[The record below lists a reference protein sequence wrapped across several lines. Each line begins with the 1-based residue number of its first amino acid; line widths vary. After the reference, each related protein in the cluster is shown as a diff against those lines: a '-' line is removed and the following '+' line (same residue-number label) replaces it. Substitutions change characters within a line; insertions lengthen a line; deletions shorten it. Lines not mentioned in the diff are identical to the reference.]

1 MPTVVQ
7 FRRGT
12 TSQNNA
18 FTGALGELSI
28 DTQLDTIR
36 VHDGSTAG
44 GFELVQ
50 KAATQ
55 TLTNKTI
62 NLTSNTLSAT
72 LAQLNTAISDAD
84 VSTIDG
90 TETLTNK
97 TLASPVVTTQLTST
111 TASFTLLDTPTTIN
125 FGAAASSLN
134 IGNTSAGVAN
144 TLNLATAAT
153 STGIT
158 KTVNIGTAG
167 ATGST
172 TNINIGSA
180 SGGTTTVNK
189 DLVVSGD
196 LTVNGTTTTINS
208 TTLAVDDKNIIL
220 GDIAS
225 PTDTT
230 ADGGGISLKGATD
243 KTFNWVNA
251 TGSWTSS
258 EDLNLLT
265 GKLFKINNV
274 GVLSATTLGS
284 GVTSSSLT
292 TVGTIGTGIW
302 QGTLIGATY
311 GGTGVNN
318 GSNTITVG
326 GNFASS
332 GAVTHAGAFSQTFTA
347 TATTSVTLPIA
358 GTLAT
363 LAGTET
369 LTNKTISGA
378 SNTLSNIANSSLT
391 NSSISIN
398 GSAISLGGTVTG
410 LAVTSG
416 KLSQFAAT
424 SSAELLGVISDET
437 GSGALVFGT
446 SPTLTT
452 PTLSGNTSI
461 TGHLLPTAS
470 ITYDLGSASNRF
482 RDLYLAGTTI
492 YLGTTKIMLDANG
505 DMMTNK
511 NSAGGYPAGSNTAM
525 ATKAGAGLAGL
536 PFAIALGG

>member
-12 TSQNNA
+12 TTQNNS
-18 FTGALGELSI
+18 FTGAVGELSI
-28 DTQLDTIR
+28 DTQLDTVR

-97 TLASPVVTTQLTST
+97 TLASPVVTTQLSSSS
-111 TASFTLLDTPTTIN
+111 ASFALLDTPTTIN
-125 FGAAASSLN
+125 FGAAATSLN
-134 IGNTSAGVAN
+134 IGNTNAAVAN
-144 TLNLATAAT
+144 TVNLATAAT
-153 STGIT
+153 NTGVT
-158 KTVNIGTAG
+158 KTVNLGTGG

-180 SGGTTTVNK
+180 SGGTTTVKK
-189 DLVVSGD
+189 DLVVDGD

-208 TTLAVDDKNIIL
+208 TTLSVDDINIEL
-220 GDIAS
+220 GSTAS
-225 PTDTT
+225 PTDIT
-230 ADGGGISLKGATD
+230 ANGGGITLKGATD
-243 KTFNWVNA
+243 KTI
-251 TGSWTSS
+251 SWSSIGWSSS
-258 EDLNLLT
+258 EDFNLVT
-265 GKLFKINNV
+265 GKVYEIN
-274 GVLSATTLGS
+274 GTSVLSASTLGS

-292 TVGTIGTGIW
+292 TVGTIGTGTW
-302 QGTLIGATY
+302 QGSIIAAQY
-311 GGTGVNN
+311 GGTGVANT
-318 GSNTITVG
+318 GKTITLG
-326 GNFASS
+326 GNLITS
-332 GAVTHAGAFSQTFTA
+332 GAVTHAGAFAQTFTA
-347 TATTSVTLPIA
+347 TGNTTLTLPVI

-398 GSAISLGGTVTG
+398 GSAISLGGSVTG

-424 SSAELLGVISDET
+424 TSAELLGVISDET

-470 ITYDLGSASNRF
+470 ITYDLGSATNRF

-492 YLGTTKIMLDANG
+492 YLGTTKLMLDANG

-525 ATKAGAGLAGL
+525 VTKAGASLAGI

>member
-7 FRRGT
+7 FRRGNT
-12 TSQNNA
+12 TQNNA
-18 FTGALGELSI
+18 FTGAEGELTV
-28 DTQLDTIR
+28 DTTLDTIR
-36 VHDGSTAG
+36 VHDGATAG

-72 LAQLNTAISDAD
+72 LAQLNTAVSDAD
-84 VSTIDG
+84 LVSLDG
-90 TETLTNK
+90 SETLTNK
-97 TLASPVVTTQLTST
+97 TLTSPVLNTPSVGTSLASAS
-111 TASFTLLDTPTTIN
+111 ASFTLLDTPTTIN
-125 FGAAASSLN
+125 FGAAATTFN
-134 IGNTSAGVAN
+134 IGNTGTGVN
-144 TLNLATAAT
+144 TVNLATAAT
-153 STGIT
+153 GSGVT
-158 KTVNIGTAG
+158 KTLNLGTGG
-167 ATGST
+167 ASGST

-180 SGGTTTVNK
+180 SGGTTTINK

-208 TTLAVDDKNIIL
+208 TTLAVDDKNIVL
-220 GDIAS
+220 GDIAT

-230 ADGGGISLKGATD
+230 ADGGGITLKGATD
-243 KTFNWVNA
+243 KTFTYVNA
-251 TGSWTSS
+251 TGLWTANIGIEATSFKGS
-258 EDLNLLT
+258 ANLT
-265 GKLFKINNV
+265 G
-274 GVLSATTLGS
+274 
-284 GVTSSSLT
+284 
-292 TVGTIGTGIW
+292 GTIANITGLGFNAGVSVAEFSAD
-302 QGTLIGATY
+302 GTLAGNADDAIPTEKAVKTY
-311 GGTGVNN
+311 VDGQNSVSQTLTNKTIAL
-318 GSNTITVG
+318 GSNTV
-326 GNFASS
+326 S
-332 GAVTHAGAFSQTFTA
+332 
-347 TATTSVTLPIA
+347 
-358 GTLAT
+358 GTLAQFNT
-363 LAGTET
+363 AVTDADLASLAGSET

-378 SNTLSNIANSSLT
+378 NNTLSNIGNSSLT

-398 GSAISLGGTVTG
+398 GSAVSLGGSVTG

-452 PTLSGNTSI
+452 ATLNGNTNI
-461 TGHLLPTAS
+461 TGHFLPTAN
-470 ITYDLGSASNRF
+470 ITYDLGSATNRF

-511 NSAGGYPAGSNTAM
+511 NAAGGYPSASNTAM

>member
-12 TSQNNA
+12 TTQNNA
-18 FTGALGELSI
+18 FTGAVGELSI

-62 NLTSNTLSAT
+62 NLTSNTLTAT

-97 TLASPVVTTQLTST
+97 TLASPVVTTQLTSSS
-111 TASFTLLDTPTTIN
+111 ASFALLDTPTTIN
-125 FGAAASSLN
+125 FGAAATTFN
-134 IGNTSAGVAN
+134 IGNTNAAVAN
-144 TLNLATAAT
+144 TVNLATAAT
-153 STGIT
+153 NTGLT
-158 KTVNIGTAG
+158 KTVNLGTGG
-167 ATGST
+167 ASGST

-208 TTLAVDDKNIIL
+208 TTLSVDDKNIVL

-225 PTDTT
+225 PTDST
-230 ADGGGISLKGATD
+230 ADGGGITLKGATD
-243 KTFNWVNA
+243 KTFNYVNA
-251 TGSWTSS
+251 TGLWTANIGIEATSFKGS
-258 EDLNLLT
+258 ANL
-265 GKLFKINNV
+265 
-274 GVLSATTLGS
+274 S
-284 GVTSSSLT
+284 G
-292 TVGTIGTGIW
+292 GTISNITGLGFNAGVSVVEFSAD
-302 QGTLIGATY
+302 GTLAGNADDAIPTEKAVKTY
-311 GGTGVNN
+311 VDGQNSVTQTLTNKTIAF
-318 GSNTITVG
+318 GSNTV
-326 GNFASS
+326 S
-332 GAVTHAGAFSQTFTA
+332 
-347 TATTSVTLPIA
+347 
-358 GTLAT
+358 GTLAQFNT
-363 LAGTET
+363 AVTDADLASLAGSET

-378 SNTLSNIANSSLT
+378 SNTLSNIGNSSLT

-398 GSAISLGGTVTG
+398 GSAISLGGSVTG

-424 SSAELLGVISDET
+424 TSAELLGVISDET

-446 SPTLTT
+446 SPTITT
-452 PTLSGNTSI
+452 ATLSGNTNI

-470 ITYDLGSASNRF
+470 ITYDLGSATNRF

-492 YLGTTKIMLDANG
+492 YLGTTKIMLDADGN
-505 DMMTNK
+505 MITNK

-525 ATKAGAGLAGL
+525 ATKAGAAFAGI

>member
-12 TSQNNA
+12 TTQNNA
-18 FTGALGELSI
+18 FTGAVGELSI

-62 NLTSNTLSAT
+62 NLTSNTLTAT

-97 TLASPVVTTQLTST
+97 TLASPVVTTQLTSSS
-111 TASFTLLDTPTTIN
+111 ASFALLDTPTTIN
-125 FGAAASSLN
+125 FGAAATTFN
-134 IGNTSAGVAN
+134 IGNTNAAVAN
-144 TLNLATAAT
+144 TVNLATAAT
-153 STGIT
+153 NTGLT
-158 KTVNIGTAG
+158 KTVNLGTGG
-167 ATGST
+167 ASGST

-208 TTLAVDDKNIIL
+208 TTLSVDDKNIVL

-225 PTDTT
+225 PTDST
-230 ADGGGISLKGATD
+230 ADGGGITLKGATD
-243 KTFNWVNA
+243 KTFNYVNA
-251 TGSWTSS
+251 TGLWTANIGIEATSFKGS
-258 EDLNLLT
+258 ANL
-265 GKLFKINNV
+265 
-274 GVLSATTLGS
+274 S
-284 GVTSSSLT
+284 G
-292 TVGTIGTGIW
+292 GTISNITGLGFNAGVSVVEFSAD
-302 QGTLIGATY
+302 GTLAGNADDAIPTEKAVKTY
-311 GGTGVNN
+311 VDGQNSVSQTLTNKTIAF
-318 GSNTITVG
+318 GSNTV
-326 GNFASS
+326 S
-332 GAVTHAGAFSQTFTA
+332 
-347 TATTSVTLPIA
+347 
-358 GTLAT
+358 GTLAQFNT
-363 LAGTET
+363 AVTDADLASLAGSET

-398 GSAISLGGTVTG
+398 GSAISLGGSVTG

-446 SPTLTT
+446 SPTITT
-452 PTLSGNTSI
+452 ATLSGNTNI
-461 TGHLLPTAS
+461 TGHFLPTAS
-470 ITYDLGSASNRF
+470 ITYDLGSAANRF

-511 NSAGGYPAGSNTAM
+511 NSAGGYPEASNIVM
-525 ATKAGAGLAGL
+525 ATKAGAGLSGI